1 MNPLNYIYNNT
12 KAKDGAIRQHVIDAY
27 LNTGE
32 AVVVS
37 DLEKAFKVNSAIIYK
52 ALLVDGGSMFD
63 RFDDMVEPSKKLL
76 RMFAAS
82 ISPKHGLT
90 GPFTTI

>member
-1 MNPLNYIYNNT
+1 MNLMNYVYNNT
-12 KAKDGAIRQHVIDAY
+12 QKQDGAIRQRVIDTY

-32 AVVVS
+32 AVSVA
-37 DLEKAFKVNSAIIYK
+37 DLEKEFKASTATVYK

-63 RFDDMVEPSKKLL
+63 RVDDAVEPSKKLL

-82 ISPKHGLT
+82 LSPKHFA
-90 GPFTTI
+90 GPFETI